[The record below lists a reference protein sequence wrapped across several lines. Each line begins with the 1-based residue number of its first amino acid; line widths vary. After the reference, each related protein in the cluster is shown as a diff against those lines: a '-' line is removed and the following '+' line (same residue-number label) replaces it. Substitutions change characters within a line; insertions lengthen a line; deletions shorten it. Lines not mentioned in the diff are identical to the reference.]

1 MKVLIADDNSIM
13 RNMLKFYLSKYEDTI
28 VNEVKGG
35 IETLQFVKKNEI
47 DILFLDLN
55 MPNLDGYNVAKYL
68 YDNKSNTNIVPISAN
83 INKDSIST
91 FKSFG
96 VKYFLSK
103 PLQPKALNDIFT
115 KLKKNINCSI

>member
-28 VNEVKGG
+28 VNEAKDG

-91 FKSFG
+91 FKSLG

-103 PLQPKALNDIFT
+103 PLHPKALNDIFT

>member
-1 MKVLIADDNSIM
+1 L
-13 RNMLKFYLSKYEDTI
+13 L
-28 VNEVKGG
+28 
-35 IETLQFVKKNEI
+35 KNEI

-91 FKSFG
+91 FKSLG